1 MEFVF
6 SKIQKLLGSLKV
18 ALSFHD
24 VLTVK
29 KIETHIHIHNTF
41 TEPQSAQSLI
51 TAIPDGAE
59 QTVGVLPSTTAQ
71 LNLSQQYLVRKINE
85 LHLAN
90 GSNYDFTADY
100 SWYLQHKTSKITGD
114 WMVSAAVR
122 LAQCI
127 QYSNFFHSF
136 PVPDDPR
143 SAEKLKAYLQRISY
157 LYRII
162 QEIRHT
168 DKQGKLAQE
177 FQTPYDRA
185 MGTELNHETID
196 YEKKVFDEFEALLI
210 EFFSFYEKINQQ
222 QP

>member
-1 MEFVF
+1 MEFIF

-18 ALSFHD
+18 SLSLQDVLSF
-24 VLTVK
+24 K

-41 TEPQSAQSLI
+41 IEPQSAQSLI
-51 TAIPDGAE
+51 SAIPEGVE

-71 LNLSQQYLVRKINE
+71 LNPNQQYFVQKINE
-85 LHLAN
+85 LHAAN
-90 GSNYDFTADY
+90 GRNYDFTADY
-100 SWYLQHKTSKITGD
+100 SWYLQHKSSKATDD

-127 QYSNFFHSF
+127 QDSNFFRSF
-136 PVPDDPR
+136 PEPDNPR
-143 SAEKLKAYLQRISY
+143 SAEKLRAYLQRISY
-157 LYRII
+157 LYGII

-185 MGTELNHETID
+185 MGAEPNHETID

-210 EFFSFYEKINQQ
+210 EFFTFYEKINQQ